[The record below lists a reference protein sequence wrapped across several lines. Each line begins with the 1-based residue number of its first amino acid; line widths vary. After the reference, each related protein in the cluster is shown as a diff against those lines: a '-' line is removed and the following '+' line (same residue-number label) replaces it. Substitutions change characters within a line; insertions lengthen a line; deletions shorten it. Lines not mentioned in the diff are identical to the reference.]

1 MAFSPS
7 DFNHKIKFG
16 KVEEVKNPYTGS
28 TIKKFVPKVSL
39 WFAPK
44 TRTFNQQYQLIG
56 TELENT
62 KVVVIR
68 HNASVENYKMAQIDD
83 VNYDV
88 SSYSPDESNHYN
100 TYDFVT
106 LKRRA

>member
-1 MAFSPS
+1 MVFNPS
-7 DFNHKIKFG
+7 DFNHKVKFG
-16 KVEEVKNPYTGS
+16 DIEEVKNPYTGS
-28 TIKKFVPKVSL
+28 TTKKFVPKTSL

-56 TELENT
+56 TDLENT
-62 KVVVIR
+62 KVIVIR
-68 HNASVENYKMAQIDD
+68 HNKSVEAYKFAQINAI
-83 VNYDV
+83 NYDV
-88 SSYSPDESNHYN
+88 SSLSPDESNHYD